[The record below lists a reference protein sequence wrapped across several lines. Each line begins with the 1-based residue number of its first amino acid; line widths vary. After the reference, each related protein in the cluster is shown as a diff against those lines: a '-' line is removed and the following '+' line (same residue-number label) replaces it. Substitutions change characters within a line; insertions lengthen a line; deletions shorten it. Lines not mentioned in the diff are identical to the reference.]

1 MHRLDTEK
9 FKRPIERTLGD
20 HRVYTYFGIPEGKE
34 LKYNVMLNAAYACKY
49 YLPATL
55 CEAMY
60 NKSISAL
67 LKGQWVEVVR

>member
-1 MHRLDTEK
+1 MD
-9 FKRPIERTLGD
+9 D
-20 HRVYTYFGIPEGKE
+20 RVYTCFGIPEGKE
-34 LKYNVMLNAAYACKY
+34 LKYNGMLNAVYAGKY

-67 LKGQWVEVVR
+67 LKGQWAEVVR